1 MTEIEE
7 LAAPCGLYCGACP
20 LYKAQ
25 TDRVLAEKLAPR
37 LGLPVE
43 ACVCSGCRAQKGRV
57 SVMGEEVCDTY
68 DCCVN
73 ERGLD
78 FCYRCPDFPCSK
90 LAPCADRATEIPHN
104 TKIYNLLLIQK
115 KGIRSLAEVA
125 DNLWRQYFRG
135 KKVRAGGEPQL

>member
-1 MTEIEE
+1 MTDVEK

-37 LGLPVE
+37 LGLAVE
-43 ACVCSGCRAQKGRV
+43 SCTCSGCRAQKGCV
-57 SVMGEEVCDTY
+57 SVMGEPICETY

-73 ERGLD
+73 EKGLD
-78 FCYRCPDFPCSK
+78 FCYECTDFPCSK
-90 LAPCADRATEIPHN
+90 LAPSADRAAEIPHN
-104 TKIYNLLLIQK
+104 TKIYNLLLIQRDGAK
-115 KGIRSLAEVA
+115 SLAGVA

-135 KKVRAGGEPQL
+135 KKVRAGAEPQL